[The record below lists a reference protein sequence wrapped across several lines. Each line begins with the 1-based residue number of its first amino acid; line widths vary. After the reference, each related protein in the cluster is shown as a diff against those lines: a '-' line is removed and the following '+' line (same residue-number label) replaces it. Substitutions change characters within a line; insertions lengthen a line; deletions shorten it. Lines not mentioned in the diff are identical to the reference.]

1 MEIECNPLY
10 EVETSLISKDHG
22 ATSLLFLCGL
32 KKELMSSYFEFL
44 GSEEVPSKVVD
55 LLE

>member
-10 EVETSLISKDHG
+10 EVETSLISKGHA
-22 ATSLLFLCGL
+22 ATSFLFLCRQ
-32 KKELMSSYFEFL
+32 KKELMSSYLEFL
-44 GSEEVPSKVVD
+44 GSVEAPSKVVD